1 MPPTNIQ
8 ILNHLSGSRIEV
20 KENEE
25 IEIACKVSNAKP
37 RARITWYR
45 NNVAFNPGL
54 GKLNKSQGLTL
65 DYYSNSS
72 KSELGWVLVLLSL
85 WNKTPKRQP

>member
-25 IEIACKVSNAKP
+25 IEIFCKVTNAKP
-37 RARITWYR
+37 KAHITWYR
-45 NNVAFNPGL
+45 SNVAFNPGQ
-54 GKLNKSQGLTL
+54 GKHKSDPTTFKFIQIL
-65 DYYSNSS
+65 
-72 KSELGWVLVLLSL
+72 
-85 WNKTPKRQP
+85 